1 MVSYDQMPSD
11 ANNHL
16 FGADVRGEQ
25 WVKLP
30 SAITLP
36 LVTTGKGPI
45 VPMPITGA
53 LVDRMFLCLILYS
66 F

>member
-1 MVSYDQMPSD
+1 MVSYEQIPSD

-25 WVKLP
+25 WVKL
-30 SAITLP
+30 SSGITLP
-36 LVTTGKGPI
+36 LQTTGKGPV

-53 LVDRMFLCLILYS
+53 LVDRLFLCLIIVS